1 MNAPTHETRFAVLA
15 VAIIVALVFGL
26 AFAGSG
32 PCW

>member
-1 MNAPTHETRFAVLA
+1 MKAPTHESGFAVLA
-15 VAIIVALVFGL
+15 IAIIVALVLGL